1 MSNFK
6 WIYSLWHW
14 SNQILGPGQ
23 ETGAKATGQGRVSS
37 ENPSGVQPE
46 EGWENND
53 IHHFVQGNA
62 DLENFNPPKYL
73 R

>member
-1 MSNFK
+1 MDLFLVALEQSDP
-6 WIYSLWHW
+6 W
-14 SNQILGPGQ
+14 PRARDC
-23 ETGAKATGQGRVSS
+23 GAKATGQGRVSS

-53 IHHFVQGNA
+53 THHFVQGNA